1 MTSSTAEHP
10 AVTRFREYLRIKTMQ
25 PNPDYEG
32 STAFLINQAN
42 EIGMPY
48 KVVECVKGKPTVI
61 MTFEGSDP
69 SLPTLLLNSHT
80 DVVPV
85 FPEMWT
91 QDAFAANKV
100 NGFIYARG
108 SQDMKC
114 VGMSYLEVLRR
125 YRAEG
130 KKPLQ
135 EEVGGVEGMKLL
147 VHHPEFTALNV
158 AFALDEGIASPKD
171 ALKVFYGERMPWWIK
186 ITATGPTGHGSQFI
200 KETAPS
206 KLLKVIEKFMN
217 LRNEQEKLLEI
228 GLHHDGKR
236 YTLGDVTTIN
246 LTFLQA
252 GIQFNVIPMEA
263 TCGFDIRVSPFF
275 DMKEF
280 QAKLEGFV
288 ASQPG
293 VKMEFVNGHFDNTL
307 TAIDE
312 SNIWWTVFSDACK
325 GMNVEYET
333 EIFPAATDS
342 RYLREVGIPALGV
355 SYLKNTPL
363 LLHDHDE
370 RMHEDIFLEGIDF
383 YDTLITRL
391 SNVTA
396 AQVEAT
402 LIKAVLY
409 EDDATNVLSGPV
421 ECSDFELDPGGG
433 KYPVLF
439 LEPMLE
445 YALLVDDG
453 TLDKA
458 FAEEGGRA
466 SMLIPKLRESLML
479 EYAAL
484 LIVDDG
490 MFEKTVCAEE
500 GGRAS
505 MLIPKPRESFML
517 EYTVLLIVDDGML
530 IKVCAEDGPA
540 TILLVA
546 DDDIAGPE

>member
-1 MTSSTAEHP
+1 MSPHAQDTNEHP
-10 AVTRFREYLRIKTMQ
+10 AVTRFREYLRIDTRQ
-25 PNPDYEG
+25 PTPDYAG
-32 STAFLINQAN
+32 STEFLIRQAK

-48 KVVECVKGKPTVI
+48 RVVECVKGKPTVI
-61 MTFEGSDP
+61 MTFEGEDP
-69 SLPTLLLNSHT
+69 SLPALLLNSHT

-85 FPEMWT
+85 FPEKWT
-91 QDAFAANKV
+91 QDPMGANKV
-100 NGFIYARG
+100 DGFIYARG

-125 YRAEG
+125 YRLEG

-147 VHHPEFTALNV
+147 VHHEEFKRLNV

-186 ITATGPTGHGSQFI
+186 IIATGPTGHGSQFI
-200 KETAPS
+200 QDTAPT

-217 LRNEQEKLLEI
+217 LRNEQEKLLEV
-228 GLHHDGKR
+228 GLHHNGQR

-246 LTFLQA
+246 LTFLQS
-252 GIQFNVIPMEA
+252 GIQYNVIPMEA

-293 VKMEFVNGHFDNTL
+293 VTMEFVNGHFDNTL

-325 GMNVEYET
+325 GMGVDYET

-383 YDTLITRL
+383 YNTLITRL

-402 LIKAVLY
+402 KIK
-409 EDDATNVLSGPV
+409 
-421 ECSDFELDPGGG
+421 
-433 KYPVLF
+433 
-439 LEPMLE
+439 
-445 YALLVDDG
+445 
-453 TLDKA
+453 
-458 FAEEGGRA
+458 
-466 SMLIPKLRESLML
+466 
-479 EYAAL
+479 
-484 LIVDDG
+484 
-490 MFEKTVCAEE
+490 
-500 GGRAS
+500 
-505 MLIPKPRESFML
+505 
-517 EYTVLLIVDDGML
+517 
-530 IKVCAEDGPA
+530 
-540 TILLVA
+540 
-546 DDDIAGPE
+546 

>member
-1 MTSSTAEHP
+1 MSPHAQDTNEHP
-10 AVTRFREYLRIKTMQ
+10 AVTRFREYLRIDTRQ
-25 PNPDYEG
+25 PTPDYAG
-32 STAFLINQAN
+32 STAFLIRQAE

-48 KVVECVKGKPTVI
+48 RVVECVKGKPTVI
-61 MTFEGSDP
+61 MTFEGTDP
-69 SLPTLLLNSHT
+69 SLPALLLNSHT

-91 QDAFAANKV
+91 QEPMAANKID
-100 NGFIYARG
+100 GFIYARG

-125 YRAEG
+125 YRSEG
-130 KKPLQ
+130 KKPLRTIHLTWVPE

-147 VHHPEFTALNV
+147 VHHEEFKRLNV
-158 AFALDEGIASPKD
+158 AFALDEGIASPKN

-200 KETAPS
+200 KDTAPT
-206 KLLKVIEKFMN
+206 KLLKVIEKFMD
-217 LRNEQEKLLEI
+217 LRNEQEKLLEV
-228 GLHHDGKR
+228 GLHHNGTR

-246 LTFLQA
+246 LTFLQS
-252 GIQFNVIPMEA
+252 GIQYNVIPMEA

-280 QAKLEGFV
+280 QAKIEGFV
-288 ASQPG
+288 SSQPG
-293 VKMEFVNGHFDNTL
+293 VTMEFVNGHFDNTL

-325 GMNVEYET
+325 GMNVDYET

-383 YDTLITRL
+383 YNTLITRL

-402 LIKAVLY
+402 LIK
-409 EDDATNVLSGPV
+409 
-421 ECSDFELDPGGG
+421 
-433 KYPVLF
+433 
-439 LEPMLE
+439 
-445 YALLVDDG
+445 
-453 TLDKA
+453 
-458 FAEEGGRA
+458 
-466 SMLIPKLRESLML
+466 
-479 EYAAL
+479 
-484 LIVDDG
+484 
-490 MFEKTVCAEE
+490 
-500 GGRAS
+500 
-505 MLIPKPRESFML
+505 
-517 EYTVLLIVDDGML
+517 
-530 IKVCAEDGPA
+530 
-540 TILLVA
+540 
-546 DDDIAGPE
+546 

>member
-1 MTSSTAEHP
+1 MTTNDANEHP
-10 AVTRFREYLRIKTMQ
+10 AVTRFREYLRIKTVQ
-25 PNPDYEG
+25 PTPDYAG
-32 STAFLINQAN
+32 STAFLIRQAE
-42 EIGMPY
+42 EINMPY
-48 KVVECVKGKPTVI
+48 RVAECVKGKPTVI
-61 MTFEGSDP
+61 MTFEGTDP
-69 SLPTLLLNSHT
+69 SLPSLLLNSHT

-85 FPEMWT
+85 FPEKWT

-100 NGFIYARG
+100 DGFIYARG

-125 YRAEG
+125 YRAAG
-130 KKPLQ
+130 KKPLRTIHLTW

-147 VHHPEFTALNV
+147 VHHEEFKRLNV

-186 ITATGPTGHGSQFI
+186 VTATGPTGHGSQFI
-200 KETAPS
+200 QDTAPT

-217 LRNEQEKLLEI
+217 LRNEQEKLLEV
-228 GLHHDGKR
+228 GLHHNGKR

-246 LTFLQA
+246 LTFLQS

-293 VKMEFVNGHFDNTL
+293 VTMEFVNGHFDNTL

-370 RMHEDIFLEGIDF
+370 RMHEDIFLEGINF
-383 YDTLITRL
+383 YETLITRL
-391 SNVTA
+391 SDITA
-396 AQVEAT
+396 SQVEAT
-402 LIKAVLY
+402 KIK
-409 EDDATNVLSGPV
+409 
-421 ECSDFELDPGGG
+421 
-433 KYPVLF
+433 
-439 LEPMLE
+439 
-445 YALLVDDG
+445 
-453 TLDKA
+453 
-458 FAEEGGRA
+458 
-466 SMLIPKLRESLML
+466 
-479 EYAAL
+479 
-484 LIVDDG
+484 
-490 MFEKTVCAEE
+490 
-500 GGRAS
+500 
-505 MLIPKPRESFML
+505 
-517 EYTVLLIVDDGML
+517 
-530 IKVCAEDGPA
+530 
-540 TILLVA
+540 
-546 DDDIAGPE
+546 

>member
-1 MTSSTAEHP
+1 MTSSTTEHP

-32 STAFLINQAN
+32 SNAFLINQAN

-48 KVVECVKGKPTVI
+48 KIVECVKGKPTVI

-130 KKPLQ
+130 KKPLRTIHLTWVPGKFTHDL
-135 EEVGGVEGMKLL
+135 EEVGGAEGMKLL
-147 VHHPEFTALNV
+147 VHHESFKALNV
-158 AFALDEGIASPKD
+158 AFALDEGIASPKN

-186 ITATGPTGHGSQFI
+186 VTATGPTGHGSQFI

-263 TCGFDIRVSPFF
+263 SCGFDIRVSPFF

-293 VKMEFVNGHFDNTL
+293 VEMEFVNGHFDNTL

-312 SNIWWTVFSDACK
+312 SNIWWSVFSDACK
-325 GMNVEYET
+325 SMDVEYET

-383 YDTLITRL
+383 YDTLITHL

-402 LIKAVLY
+402 KL
-409 EDDATNVLSGPV
+409 
-421 ECSDFELDPGGG
+421 
-433 KYPVLF
+433 KY
-439 LEPMLE
+439 
-445 YALLVDDG
+445 
-453 TLDKA
+453 KN
-458 FAEEGGRA
+458 
-466 SMLIPKLRESLML
+466 
-479 EYAAL
+479 
-484 LIVDDG
+484 
-490 MFEKTVCAEE
+490 
-500 GGRAS
+500 
-505 MLIPKPRESFML
+505 
-517 EYTVLLIVDDGML
+517 
-530 IKVCAEDGPA
+530 
-540 TILLVA
+540 
-546 DDDIAGPE
+546 

>member
-1 MTSSTAEHP
+1 MTSSTTEHP

-32 STAFLINQAN
+32 STAFLINQAI

-100 NGFIYARG
+100 DGFIFARG

-125 YRAEG
+125 YRAQG
-130 KKPLQ
+130 KKPLRTIHLTWVPGKFTHNHDIRDLDRRGKNSRLDTCLRSENQ
-135 EEVGGVEGMKLL
+135 KEEVGGVEGMKLL
-147 VHHPEFTALNV
+147 VHHESFKALNV
-158 AFALDEGIASPKD
+158 AFALDEGIASPKN

-186 ITATGPTGHGSQFI
+186 VTATGPTGHGSQFI
-200 KETAPS
+200 QETAPS

-325 GMNVEYET
+325 GMDVDYET

-391 SNVTA
+391 SNITA

-402 LIKAVLY
+402 
-409 EDDATNVLSGPV
+409 
-421 ECSDFELDPGGG
+421 
-433 KYPVLF
+433 
-439 LEPMLE
+439 
-445 YALLVDDG
+445 
-453 TLDKA
+453 
-458 FAEEGGRA
+458 
-466 SMLIPKLRESLML
+466 KL
-479 EYAAL
+479 
-484 LIVDDG
+484 
-490 MFEKTVCAEE
+490 KH
-500 GGRAS
+500 
-505 MLIPKPRESFML
+505 KN
-517 EYTVLLIVDDGML
+517 
-530 IKVCAEDGPA
+530 
-540 TILLVA
+540 
-546 DDDIAGPE
+546 

>member
-1 MTSSTAEHP
+1 MASNDTTNEHP
-10 AVTRFREYLRIKTMQ
+10 AVTRFREYLRIKTVQ
-25 PNPDYEG
+25 PNPDYVG
-32 STAFLINQAN
+32 STAFLIREAE
-42 EIGMPY
+42 EIGIPY

-61 MTFEGSDP
+61 MTVEGTDP
-69 SLPTLLLNSHT
+69 SLPSLLLNSHT

-100 NGFIYARG
+100 DGFIYARG
-108 SQDMKC
+108 AQDMKC
-114 VGMSYLEVLRR
+114 VGISYLEVIRR
-125 YRAEG
+125 YRAAG
-130 KKPLQ
+130 KKPLRTIHLTWVPE

-147 VHHPEFTALNV
+147 VHHEEFKKLNV

-200 KETAPS
+200 QETAPS

-217 LRNEQEKLLEI
+217 LRNEQEKLLEV
-228 GLHHDGKR
+228 GLHHNGTR

-246 LTFLQA
+246 LTFLQS
-252 GIQFNVIPMEA
+252 GIQYNVIPMEA

-280 QAKLEGFV
+280 QAKIEGFV
-288 ASQPG
+288 HSQPG
-293 VKMEFVNGHFDNTL
+293 VTMGFVNGHFDNTL

-383 YDTLITRL
+383 YETLITRL
-391 SNVTA
+391 ADVTA

-402 LIKAVLY
+402 RIK
-409 EDDATNVLSGPV
+409 
-421 ECSDFELDPGGG
+421 
-433 KYPVLF
+433 
-439 LEPMLE
+439 
-445 YALLVDDG
+445 
-453 TLDKA
+453 
-458 FAEEGGRA
+458 
-466 SMLIPKLRESLML
+466 
-479 EYAAL
+479 
-484 LIVDDG
+484 
-490 MFEKTVCAEE
+490 
-500 GGRAS
+500 
-505 MLIPKPRESFML
+505 
-517 EYTVLLIVDDGML
+517 
-530 IKVCAEDGPA
+530 
-540 TILLVA
+540 
-546 DDDIAGPE
+546 

>member
-1 MTSSTAEHP
+1 MSPHAQDTNEHP
-10 AVTRFREYLRIKTMQ
+10 AVTRFREYLRIDTRQ
-25 PNPDYEG
+25 PTPDYAG
-32 STAFLINQAN
+32 STAFLIRQAE

-48 KVVECVKGKPTVI
+48 RVVECVKGKPTVI
-61 MTFEGSDP
+61 MTFEGTDP
-69 SLPTLLLNSHT
+69 SLPALLLNSHT

-91 QDAFAANKV
+91 QEPMAANKID
-100 NGFIYARG
+100 GFIYARG

-125 YRAEG
+125 YRSEG
-130 KKPLQ
+130 KKPLRTIHLTWVPGKFT

-147 VHHPEFTALNV
+147 VHHEEFKRLNV
-158 AFALDEGIASPKD
+158 AFALDEGIASPKN

-200 KETAPS
+200 KDTAPT
-206 KLLKVIEKFMN
+206 KLLKVIEKFMD
-217 LRNEQEKLLEI
+217 LRNEQEKLLEV
-228 GLHHDGKR
+228 GLHHNGTR

-246 LTFLQA
+246 LTFLQS
-252 GIQFNVIPMEA
+252 GIQYNVIPMEA

-280 QAKLEGFV
+280 QAKIEGFV
-288 ASQPG
+288 SSQPG
-293 VKMEFVNGHFDNTL
+293 VTMEFVNGHFDNTL

-325 GMNVEYET
+325 GMNVDYET

-383 YDTLITRL
+383 YNTLITRL

-402 LIKAVLY
+402 LIK
-409 EDDATNVLSGPV
+409 
-421 ECSDFELDPGGG
+421 
-433 KYPVLF
+433 
-439 LEPMLE
+439 
-445 YALLVDDG
+445 
-453 TLDKA
+453 
-458 FAEEGGRA
+458 
-466 SMLIPKLRESLML
+466 
-479 EYAAL
+479 
-484 LIVDDG
+484 
-490 MFEKTVCAEE
+490 
-500 GGRAS
+500 
-505 MLIPKPRESFML
+505 
-517 EYTVLLIVDDGML
+517 
-530 IKVCAEDGPA
+530 
-540 TILLVA
+540 
-546 DDDIAGPE
+546 

>member
-1 MTSSTAEHP
+1 MSPHAQDSNEHP
-10 AVTRFREYLRIKTMQ
+10 AVTRFREYLRIDTRQ
-25 PNPDYEG
+25 PTPDYAG
-32 STAFLINQAN
+32 STEFLIRQAK
-42 EIGMPY
+42 EIDMPY
-48 KVVECVKGKPTVI
+48 RVVECVKGKPTVI
-61 MTFEGSDP
+61 MTFEGQDP
-69 SLPTLLLNSHT
+69 SLPALLLNSHT

-91 QDAFAANKV
+91 QEPMAANKV
-100 NGFIYARG
+100 DGFIYARG

-125 YRAEG
+125 YRKEG
-130 KKPLQ
+130 KKPLRTIHLTWVPGKSPLFHL

-147 VHHPEFTALNV
+147 VHHEEFKRLNV
-158 AFALDEGIASPKD
+158 AFALDEGIASPKN

-200 KETAPS
+200 QDTAPT

-217 LRNEQEKLLEI
+217 LRNEQEKLLEV
-228 GLHHDGKR
+228 GLHHNGQR

-246 LTFLQA
+246 LTFLQS
-252 GIQFNVIPMEA
+252 GIQYNVIPMEA

-280 QAKLEGFV
+280 QAKIEGFV

-293 VKMEFVNGHFDNTL
+293 VTMEFVNGHFDNTL

-325 GMNVEYET
+325 GMNVDYET

-370 RMHEDIFLEGIDF
+370 RMHEDIFLEGIEF

-391 SNVTA
+391 SNITA

-402 LIKAVLY
+402 LIK
-409 EDDATNVLSGPV
+409 
-421 ECSDFELDPGGG
+421 
-433 KYPVLF
+433 
-439 LEPMLE
+439 
-445 YALLVDDG
+445 
-453 TLDKA
+453 
-458 FAEEGGRA
+458 
-466 SMLIPKLRESLML
+466 
-479 EYAAL
+479 
-484 LIVDDG
+484 
-490 MFEKTVCAEE
+490 
-500 GGRAS
+500 
-505 MLIPKPRESFML
+505 
-517 EYTVLLIVDDGML
+517 
-530 IKVCAEDGPA
+530 
-540 TILLVA
+540 
-546 DDDIAGPE
+546 

>member
-1 MTSSTAEHP
+1 
-10 AVTRFREYLRIKTMQ
+10 
-25 PNPDYEG
+25 
-32 STAFLINQAN
+32 
-42 EIGMPY
+42 
-48 KVVECVKGKPTVI
+48 

-91 QDAFAANKV
+91 QDAFAANKID
-100 NGFIYARG
+100 GWIYARG

-125 YRAEG
+125 YRAAG
-130 KKPLQ
+130 KKPLRTIHLTWVPGKSIK

-147 VHHPEFTALNV
+147 VHHEEFKRLNV
-158 AFALDEGIASPKD
+158 AFALDEGIASPKN

-186 ITATGPTGHGSQFI
+186 VTATGPTGHGSQFI
-200 KETAPS
+200 QETAPS

-217 LRNEQEKLLEI
+217 LRSEQEKLLEV
-228 GLHHDGKR
+228 GLHHNGKR
-236 YTLGDVTTIN
+236 YTLGDS
-246 LTFLQA
+246 

-280 QAKLEGFV
+280 QATLEGFV

-293 VKMEFVNGHFDNTL
+293 VTMEFVNGHFDNTL

-325 GMNVEYET
+325 GMNVDYET

-370 RMHEDIFLEGIDF
+370 RMHEDVFLEGIDF
-383 YDTLITRL
+383 YETLITRL
-391 SNVTA
+391 SDITA

-402 LIKAVLY
+402 LIK
-409 EDDATNVLSGPV
+409 
-421 ECSDFELDPGGG
+421 
-433 KYPVLF
+433 
-439 LEPMLE
+439 
-445 YALLVDDG
+445 
-453 TLDKA
+453 
-458 FAEEGGRA
+458 
-466 SMLIPKLRESLML
+466 
-479 EYAAL
+479 
-484 LIVDDG
+484 
-490 MFEKTVCAEE
+490 
-500 GGRAS
+500 
-505 MLIPKPRESFML
+505 
-517 EYTVLLIVDDGML
+517 
-530 IKVCAEDGPA
+530 
-540 TILLVA
+540 
-546 DDDIAGPE
+546 

>member
-1 MTSSTAEHP
+1 
-10 AVTRFREYLRIKTMQ
+10 TRFREYLRIKTVQ
-25 PNPDYEG
+25 PKPDYAG
-32 STAFLINQAN
+32 STAFLIRQAE

-48 KVVECVKGKPTVI
+48 KIVECVADKPTVI
-61 MTFEGSDP
+61 MTFEGTDP
-69 SLPTLLLNSHT
+69 SLPSLLLNSHT

-85 FPEMWT
+85 FPEKWT

-100 NGFIYARG
+100 DGRIYARG

-125 YRAEG
+125 YH
-130 KKPLQ
+130 
-135 EEVGGVEGMKLL
+135 EEIGGVEGMKLL
-147 VHHPEFTALNV
+147 VHHEEFKRLNV

-186 ITATGPTGHGSQFI
+186 VTATGPTGHGSQFI
-200 KETAPS
+200 KDTAPT

-217 LRNEQEKLLEI
+217 LRNEQEKLLEV

-236 YTLGDVTTIN
+236 YTLGDVTTVN
-246 LTFLQA
+246 LTFLQS

-293 VKMEFVNGHFDNTL
+293 VTMEFVNGHFDNTL

-325 GMNVEYET
+325 GMNIEYET

-370 RMHEDIFLEGIDF
+370 YMHEDTFLEGIDF
-383 YDTLITRL
+383 YETLITRL
-391 SNVTA
+391 SDITA

-402 LIKAVLY
+402 LIK
-409 EDDATNVLSGPV
+409 
-421 ECSDFELDPGGG
+421 
-433 KYPVLF
+433 
-439 LEPMLE
+439 
-445 YALLVDDG
+445 
-453 TLDKA
+453 
-458 FAEEGGRA
+458 
-466 SMLIPKLRESLML
+466 
-479 EYAAL
+479 
-484 LIVDDG
+484 
-490 MFEKTVCAEE
+490 
-500 GGRAS
+500 
-505 MLIPKPRESFML
+505 
-517 EYTVLLIVDDGML
+517 
-530 IKVCAEDGPA
+530 
-540 TILLVA
+540 
-546 DDDIAGPE
+546 

>member
-1 MTSSTAEHP
+1 MTSDAHEHP
-10 AVTRFREYLRIKTMQ
+10 AVTRFRDYLRIKTMQ

-32 STAFLINQAN
+32 STAFLINQAK

-48 KVVECVKGKPTVI
+48 KIVEASCVKGKPTVI
-61 MTFEGSDP
+61 MTFDGLDP
-69 SLPTLLLNSHT
+69 SLPSLLLNSHT

-100 NGFIYARG
+100 DGFIYARG

-125 YRAEG
+125 YRLEG
-130 KKPLQ
+130 KKPLRTIHLTWVPGKNVNESLLRTNHHIE
-135 EEVGGVEGMKLL
+135 EEVGGAEGMKLL
-147 VHHPEFTALNV
+147 VHHEEFKKLNV
-158 AFALDEGIASPKD
+158 AFALDEGIASPKN

-186 ITATGPTGHGSQFI
+186 VTATGPTGHGSQFI
-200 KETAPS
+200 QDTAPS

-246 LTFLQA
+246 LTFLQS
-252 GIQFNVIPMEA
+252 GIQYNVIPMEA

-280 QAKLEGFV
+280 QATLEGFV

-325 GMNVEYET
+325 SKGVEYET

-342 RYLREVGIPALGV
+342 RFLREVGIPALGV

-370 RMHEDIFLEGIDF
+370 RMHEDIFLEGMDF
-383 YDTLITRL
+383 YETLITRL

-402 LIKAVLY
+402 LIK
-409 EDDATNVLSGPV
+409 
-421 ECSDFELDPGGG
+421 
-433 KYPVLF
+433 
-439 LEPMLE
+439 
-445 YALLVDDG
+445 
-453 TLDKA
+453 
-458 FAEEGGRA
+458 
-466 SMLIPKLRESLML
+466 
-479 EYAAL
+479 
-484 LIVDDG
+484 
-490 MFEKTVCAEE
+490 
-500 GGRAS
+500 
-505 MLIPKPRESFML
+505 
-517 EYTVLLIVDDGML
+517 
-530 IKVCAEDGPA
+530 
-540 TILLVA
+540 
-546 DDDIAGPE
+546 

>member
-1 MTSSTAEHP
+1 MSPHKQDDTTNEHP
-10 AVTRFREYLRIKTMQ
+10 AVTRFREYLRIDTRQ
-25 PNPDYEG
+25 PTPDYAG
-32 STAFLINQAN
+32 STEFLIGQAK

-48 KVVECVKGKPTVI
+48 RVVECVKGKPTVI
-61 MTFEGSDP
+61 MTFEGEDP
-69 SLPTLLLNSHT
+69 SLPALLLNSHT

-91 QDAFAANKV
+91 QDPMGANKV
-100 NGFIYARG
+100 DGFIYARG

-114 VGMSYLEVLRR
+114 VGISYLEVLRR
-125 YRAEG
+125 YRLEG

-147 VHHPEFTALNV
+147 VHHEEFKRLNV

-200 KETAPS
+200 KDTAPT

-217 LRNEQEKLLEI
+217 LRNEQEKLLEV
-228 GLHHDGKR
+228 GLHHNGQR

-246 LTFLQA
+246 LTFLQS
-252 GIQFNVIPMEA
+252 GIQYNVIPMEA

-280 QAKLEGFV
+280 QAKIEGFV
-288 ASQPG
+288 SSQPG
-293 VKMEFVNGHFDNTL
+293 VTMEFVNGHFDNTL

-370 RMHEDIFLEGIDF
+370 RMHEDIFLEGIEF
-383 YDTLITRL
+383 YNTLITKL
-391 SNVTA
+391 ANVTA
-396 AQVEAT
+396 EQVEAT
-402 LIKAVLY
+402 LIK
-409 EDDATNVLSGPV
+409 
-421 ECSDFELDPGGG
+421 
-433 KYPVLF
+433 
-439 LEPMLE
+439 
-445 YALLVDDG
+445 
-453 TLDKA
+453 
-458 FAEEGGRA
+458 
-466 SMLIPKLRESLML
+466 
-479 EYAAL
+479 
-484 LIVDDG
+484 
-490 MFEKTVCAEE
+490 
-500 GGRAS
+500 
-505 MLIPKPRESFML
+505 
-517 EYTVLLIVDDGML
+517 
-530 IKVCAEDGPA
+530 
-540 TILLVA
+540 
-546 DDDIAGPE
+546 

>member
-1 MTSSTAEHP
+1 MRPPLHIMTHSEEHP
-10 AVTRFREYLRIKTMQ
+10 AVTRFREYLRIKTVQ
-25 PNPDYEG
+25 PEPDYWG
-32 STAFLINQAN
+32 ASKFLIRQAE

-48 KVVECVKGKPTVI
+48 RIVECVKDKPTVI
-61 MTFEGSDP
+61 MTFEGTDP
-69 SLPTLLLNSHT
+69 SLPSLLLNSHT

-85 FPEMWT
+85 FLESWT
-91 QDAFAANKV
+91 QDPFAANKV
-100 NGFIYARG
+100 DGFIYARG

-125 YRAEG
+125 YRAAG
-130 KKPLQ
+130 KKPLRTIHLTWVPE

-147 VHHPEFTALNV
+147 VHHEEFKRLNV
-158 AFALDEGIASPKD
+158 AFALDEGIASPKN

-186 ITATGPTGHGSQFI
+186 ITARGPTGHGSQFI
-200 KETAPS
+200 KDTAPT
-206 KLLKVIEKFMN
+206 KLLKVIEKFMD
-217 LRNEQEKLLEI
+217 LRNEQEKLLEV
-228 GLHHDGKR
+228 GLHHNGKR

-246 LTFLQA
+246 LTFLQS

-293 VKMEFVNGHFDNTL
+293 VTMEFVNGHFDNTL

-312 SNIWWTVFSDACK
+312 SNIWWTVFSNACK
-325 GMNVEYET
+325 EMDVEYET

-396 AQVEAT
+396 AEVEAT
-402 LIKAVLY
+402 LIK
-409 EDDATNVLSGPV
+409 
-421 ECSDFELDPGGG
+421 
-433 KYPVLF
+433 
-439 LEPMLE
+439 
-445 YALLVDDG
+445 
-453 TLDKA
+453 
-458 FAEEGGRA
+458 
-466 SMLIPKLRESLML
+466 
-479 EYAAL
+479 
-484 LIVDDG
+484 
-490 MFEKTVCAEE
+490 
-500 GGRAS
+500 
-505 MLIPKPRESFML
+505 
-517 EYTVLLIVDDGML
+517 
-530 IKVCAEDGPA
+530 
-540 TILLVA
+540 
-546 DDDIAGPE
+546 

>member
-1 MTSSTAEHP
+1 
-10 AVTRFREYLRIKTMQ
+10 
-25 PNPDYEG
+25 
-32 STAFLINQAN
+32 
-42 EIGMPY
+42 
-48 KVVECVKGKPTVI
+48 

-130 KKPLQ
+130 KKPLRTIHLTWVPGKFTHDLVGNLERKPKKKLDTCLRGGNQ
-135 EEVGGVEGMKLL
+135 KEEVGGVEGMKLL
-147 VHHPEFTALNV
+147 VHHESFKALNV
-158 AFALDEGIASPKD
+158 AFALDEGIASPKN

-186 ITATGPTGHGSQFI
+186 VTATGPTGHGSQFI

-263 TCGFDIRVSPFF
+263 SCGFDIRVSPFF

-312 SNIWWTVFSDACK
+312 SNIWWSVFSDACK
-325 GMNVEYET
+325 GMDVEYET

-402 LIKAVLY
+402 KL
-409 EDDATNVLSGPV
+409 
-421 ECSDFELDPGGG
+421 
-433 KYPVLF
+433 KY
-439 LEPMLE
+439 
-445 YALLVDDG
+445 
-453 TLDKA
+453 KN
-458 FAEEGGRA
+458 
-466 SMLIPKLRESLML
+466 
-479 EYAAL
+479 
-484 LIVDDG
+484 
-490 MFEKTVCAEE
+490 
-500 GGRAS
+500 
-505 MLIPKPRESFML
+505 
-517 EYTVLLIVDDGML
+517 
-530 IKVCAEDGPA
+530 
-540 TILLVA
+540 
-546 DDDIAGPE
+546 